1 MLLSSFSFACIFRTQ
16 QIVGE
21 EIIKVVRIVTAL
33 ALLGTGLRFKPTAL
47 QDAVLKIIKEK
58 PKLNNSKFAAKAY
71 AKGVTSAI
79 FTICCHARTL
89 PSRLEKIKEQVET
102 AKEKK
107 ALQKMSEMVL
117 EKMKL
122 KPKEKPAKKSLQ
134 RNATDESESSTKR
147 KLTLKRNPT
156 DESQEP
162 AKKKKKPEKKPMK
175 AMKVKKDEGSD
186 EETQYYHKHRSDII
200 LKSLYINK
208 HKVCLDCD
216 GKPYA
221 VLSDDENDS
230 SFDPE
235 ESILLLL

>member
-1 MLLSSFSFACIFRTQ
+1 M
-16 QIVGE
+16 GE

-89 PSRLEKIKEQVET
+89 PSRLEKIMEQVET

-162 AKKKKKPEKKPMK
+162 AKKKKNPEKKPMK
-175 AMKVKKDEGSD
+175 AMKVKKDEESD
-186 EETQYYHKHRSDII
+186 EETQYYHCINLKKGKCHEGV
-200 LKSLYINK
+200 LKSLYTNK
-208 HKVCLDCD
+208 HKVILDCD